1 MSPLSARV
9 GRGREDGTLAPAGP
23 RTPPT
28 AFPPVDHRG
37 SRVSILRA
45 VAGSH
50 NQRYRSARAADDP
63 PEGAEG
69 PPCRAGQHCG
79 ALGLEVPCTW
89 EVPAWEPPAS
99 PTARRTRTARP
110 RAVRDEIRGRRQ
122 PASQRG
128 APPGLV
134 GQAPPLREP
143 PATEFNRF
151 RAIRG
156 RDGTLV
162 RRRPSIAVALRRGG
176 PGVPARGR
184 AAVLLWPC
192 LGPEAGRAG
201 LRTRAPARV
210 RNPRGPSP
218 EPRTARDTPR
228 ETRLELFPEPLPGQ
242 PEEELTSVAGHHAS
256 EPRRVDARPGQG
268 RRPHRPR
275 PIGHRLDGI
284 PPIRSLPLRTPPRS
298 APVDRLLQHLE
309 APRPLRPVRNREA
322 HPARST
328 GTRSPSAPPAP
339 AAPSRAVAPPGAAA
353 PPGVAPAWFA

>member
-1 MSPLSARV
+1 MGHSPRPGRVRPRRPSPRSTITAVASRCYGRWPAPTTSATARREPPTILPRVPRVLRV
-9 GRGREDGTLAPAGP
+9 GPASTAGPSASRCHARGRCL
-23 RTPPT
+23 
-28 AFPPVDHRG
+28 RG
-37 SRVSILRA
+37 SRLRRPLHGA
-45 VAGSH
+45 
-50 NQRYRSARAADDP
+50 
-63 PEGAEG
+63 PERQDRGR
-69 PPCRAGQHCG
+69 C
-79 ALGLEVPCTW
+79 
-89 EVPAWEPPAS
+89 
-99 PTARRTRTARP
+99 
-110 RAVRDEIRGRRQ
+110 EIRGRRQ
-122 PASQRG
+122 PASRRG

-134 GQAPPLREP
+134 GRAPPLREP

-162 RRRPSIAVALRRGG
+162 RRDPSIAVALRRGG
-176 PGVPARGR
+176 PSVPARGR

-268 RRPHRPR
+268 RRPDRPR

-284 PPIRSLPLRTPPRS
+284 PPIRSLPLGTPPRS

-328 GTRSPSAPPAP
+328 GTRSPSAPSAP